1 MIQYYISIGIISI
14 VSILVLTNNISLRKS
29 LRVKTNLLEDAN
41 KDMEFFKRQSE
52 EYKGMAKDCLIL
64 EFIRDESV
72 KLPALVEEY
81 EYWKKFNV
89 YRQDGEIKVLIKS
102 AYGIILSTL
111 RIATINAYTQK
122 KLPRY

>member
-29 LRVKTNLLEDAN
+29 LRVKTNLLEDVN

-52 EYKGMAKDCLIL
+52 EYKGMAKDCLSL
-64 EFIRDESV
+64 EFIRDEYV

-89 YRQDGEIKVLIKS
+89 YRQDGEIKV
-102 AYGIILSTL
+102 
-111 RIATINAYTQK
+111 
-122 KLPRY
+122 